1 MQRGP
6 ATLGSVAVNFVCCV
20 LGRPL
25 RPPWELPCRS
35 RPKGVWDQLFNRQS
49 AEASSFRGQR
59 AGQLTERFLVS
70 FVRDLRKIPGQ
81 FETHTLARA
90 NPAFGFM

>member
-1 MQRGP
+1 MAREFYLLRAGTAAQAAVG
-6 ATLGSVAVNFVCCV
+6 ATVPVPV
-20 LGRPL
+20 
-25 RPPWELPCRS
+25 
-35 RPKGVWDQLFNRQS
+35 KGAFGISCSTGKS
-49 AEASSFRGQR
+49 ADVSSLRGQR

-90 NPAFGFM
+90 NPAFGFI